1 MRPKALGGYP
11 EITLE
16 LWHRDI
22 IAAWRWPEALTRV
35 YEHST
40 TILHYCAPAEMSSS
54 STHTYIYSYA
64 SMRNQAPHPTL
75 PNVTRHLLASPIINT
90 EPSRPHL
97 RLRRRPP
104 PFTLTPC
111 QSRPCLRST
120 TVPTCTSANRTVC
133 ACMCT

>member
-54 STHTYIYSYA
+54 STHIHIYMYVRVYA
-64 SMRNQAPHPTL
+64 KPSTL
-75 PNVTRHLLASPIINT
+75 PPCRTLRAICSRAQLLTRNRVDRIYAYVAVLPIYINSL
-90 EPSRPHL
+90 PWQ
-97 RLRRRPP
+97 
-104 PFTLTPC
+104 TL
-111 QSRPCLRST
+111 
-120 TVPTCTSANRTVC
+120 PTFDNCTYLYIS
-133 ACMCT
+133 